1 MTLVPR
7 RSFLRDLGR
16 RLGGIVALAAVARNA
31 RGQGMDMMMRGLDLD
46 SPRMTEAELDRAAVE
61 AMIHRGGPVDLRGRG
76 LNGLDLAGLD
86 LREADLTGA
95 RLNRSRLA
103 GARLDGAKLAQ
114 VWAIEAD
121 FSEASLRGADL
132 FQGQFP
138 RARFD
143 RADLTGA
150 RLIGNFTGARFR
162 KAVLRELRG
171 GADLTNQSMG
181 LIRAVLRSAD
191 LEGADLRDADLTLA
205 DMEYVRLRGADLR
218 GARLVKAMLGGADLT
233 GARVDGLDLAE
244 ADIASA
250 VLRDLVGREGLKG
263 LERARNRDRAFF

>member
-1 MTLVPR
+1 MTTVVR
-7 RSFLRDLGR
+7 RRFLADLGR
-16 RLGGIVALAAVARNA
+16 RLGGTLVLAAIARNA
-31 RGQGMDMMMRGLDLD
+31 PGQGMDTMMRGLDLD
-46 SPRMTEAELDRAAVE
+46 SPRMTEAELDRAAIE
-61 AMIHRGGPVDLRGRG
+61 AMIRRGGPVDLRGRG

-86 LREADLTGA
+86 LRGADLTGA
-95 RLNRSRLA
+95 RLNRARLA

-114 VWAIEAD
+114 VWAMEAD
-121 FSEASLRGADL
+121 FTEASLRGADL

-162 KAVLRELRG
+162 AAVLRQVRG

-191 LEGADLRDADLTLA
+191 LEGADLRGADLTLA
-205 DMEYVRLRGADLR
+205 DMEYARLRGADLR
-218 GARLVKAMLGGADLT
+218 GAKLVKALLGGADLT
-233 GARVDGLDLAE
+233 GARVDGLDLSG
-244 ADIASA
+244 ADLAST
-250 VLRDLVGREGLKG
+250 VLRDLVGRQGLIG